1 MASMTTPLLLAY
13 AVLWATL
20 LRALLVRARVI
31 PPTCPRCGYAFER
44 SELGQQICSC
54 G

>member
-1 MASMTTPLLLAY
+1 MTTQLLLAY

-20 LRALLVRARVI
+20 LRALLVRARLI
-31 PPTCPRCGYAFER
+31 PPTCPRCGFALER

>member
-1 MASMTTPLLLAY
+1 MTTQLLLAY

-20 LRALLVRARVI
+20 VKALLVRAQLI
-31 PPTCPRCGYAFER
+31 PPTCARCGFARER

-54 G
+54 HAA

>member
-1 MASMTTPLLLAY
+1 MTAQLLVAY
-13 AVLWATL
+13 GVLWATL

-31 PPTCPRCGYAFER
+31 PPTCVRCGFAFER

-54 G
+54 HAA

>member
-1 MASMTTPLLLAY
+1 MTTQLLLAY

-31 PPTCPRCGYAFER
+31 PPTCSRCGRALER
-44 SELGQQICSC
+44 SELGEQICSC
-54 G
+54 HPA